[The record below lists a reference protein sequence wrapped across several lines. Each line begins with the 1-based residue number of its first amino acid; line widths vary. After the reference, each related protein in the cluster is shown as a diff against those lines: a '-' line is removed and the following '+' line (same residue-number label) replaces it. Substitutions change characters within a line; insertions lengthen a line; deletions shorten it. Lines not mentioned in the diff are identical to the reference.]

1 MTTGGQLIVQCLLA
15 QGTDRVF
22 CVPGE
27 SYLAILDALYD
38 TEIDTIVARQE
49 GGAAM
54 MAEAD
59 GKATGRPGICLVT
72 RGPGAANA
80 MAGIHVAQQDSTPM
94 IVIIGQVA
102 RAVRGRDAFQ
112 EVDFEATFSTVAKLV
127 IEIDDPDQIPDSMA
141 TAFHTAMNDRPG
153 PVIISVP
160 EDMLSQETSR
170 SACSLSEAIET
181 IPSGD
186 NLAMFNILMDE
197 ALQPVVIV
205 GGSRWNTEAITHLQ
219 HWALHRQLPVSTSF
233 RRQHLFPAT
242 HACYAGELGIG
253 ANPALIKLITDSDLI
268 ILLGGRLSEIPS
280 QNYTLLDIPV
290 PKQKLVHIH
299 PDPTELGHVYQP
311 TLGIM
316 ASPIAFL
323 QAVDIGPECSID
335 PLPAH
340 VNYLYW
346 SEECPAQPGDI
357 QLREIVQFV
366 NQTLRDQAIICNGA
380 GNYAAW
386 IHRFFRYPEFRSQ
399 FAPTSGSMG
408 YGLPAAIAA
417 KLRFPNSP
425 VICFA
430 GDGCLQMTIQ
440 ELGTA
445 TQFNVNIIVLVI
457 DNGMY
462 GTIRMHQ
469 EKNFPDRVSATSL
482 QNPDFQAVAEAYGYF
497 SETVTTNDEFES
509 LFLEALAAKK
519 PALLHIKTDAEGIT
533 PTLAITQLREAN
545 QHKEDTER

>member
-141 TAFHTAMNDRPG
+141 AAFHTAMNNRPG

-160 EDMLSQETSR
+160 EDMLRQETSR

-219 HWALHRQLPVSTSF
+219 HWALHRQLPIATSF

-311 TLGIM
+311 TLGIT

-323 QAVDIGPECSID
+323 QAVDIEPECSID
-335 PLPAH
+335 PLSAH

-366 NQTLRDQAIICNGA
+366 NQTLGDQAIICNGA

-386 IHRFFRYPEFRSQ
+386 VHRFFRYPGFRSQ
-399 FAPTSGSMG
+399 FAPNSGSMG

-482 QNPDFQAVAEAYGYF
+482 QNPDFQTVAEAYGYF
-497 SETVTTNDEFES
+497 SETVTTNEEFES
-509 LFLEALAAKK
+509 LFLKALSAKK
-519 PALLHIKTDAEGIT
+519 PAMLHIKTDPEGIT
-533 PTLAITQLREAN
+533 PTLTIAQLREG
-545 QHKEDTER
+545 

>member
-1 MTTGGQLIVQCLLA
+1 MPTGGKLLVQCLLA

-94 IVIIGQVA
+94 IVIIGQLA

-141 TAFHTAMNDRPG
+141 AAFHTAMNDRPG

-311 TLGIM
+311 TLG
-316 ASPIAFL
+316 
-323 QAVDIGPECSID
+323 
-335 PLPAH
+335 
-340 VNYLYW
+340 
-346 SEECPAQPGDI
+346 
-357 QLREIVQFV
+357 
-366 NQTLRDQAIICNGA
+366 
-380 GNYAAW
+380 
-386 IHRFFRYPEFRSQ
+386 
-399 FAPTSGSMG
+399 
-408 YGLPAAIAA
+408 
-417 KLRFPNSP
+417 
-425 VICFA
+425 
-430 GDGCLQMTIQ
+430 
-440 ELGTA
+440 
-445 TQFNVNIIVLVI
+445 
-457 DNGMY
+457 
-462 GTIRMHQ
+462 
-469 EKNFPDRVSATSL
+469 
-482 QNPDFQAVAEAYGYF
+482 
-497 SETVTTNDEFES
+497 
-509 LFLEALAAKK
+509 
-519 PALLHIKTDAEGIT
+519 
-533 PTLAITQLREAN
+533 
-545 QHKEDTER
+545 

>member
-1 MTTGGQLIVQCLLA
+1 MTTGGQLLVQCLLA

-27 SYLAILDALYD
+27 SYLPILDALYD

-112 EVDFEATFSTVAKLV
+112 EVNFEATFSTVAKLV
-127 IEIDDPDQIPDSMA
+127 IEIDDPDQIPDSMTA
-141 TAFHTAMNDRPG
+141 AFHTAMNGRPG

-160 EDMLSQETSR
+160 QDILSQETSR
-170 SACSLSEAIET
+170 SACSLSQAIAT
-181 IPSGD
+181 IPSD
-186 NLAMFNILMDE
+186 DSLAMFNTLVDE
-197 ALQPVVIV
+197 ALQPVVII
-205 GGSRWNTEAITHLQ
+205 GGSRWNAEAITKLQ
-219 HWALHRQLPVSTSF
+219 HWASDKKIPVTTSF

-242 HACYAGELGIG
+242 HVCYAGELGIG
-253 ANPALIKLITDSDLI
+253 ANPALIKLISDSDLI

-299 PDPTELGHVYQP
+299 PDPSELGHVYQP
-311 TLGIM
+311 TLGIA

-323 QAVDIGPECSID
+323 QAIDIEPERSVD

-340 VNYLYW
+340 ANYISW

-357 QLREIVQFV
+357 QLRKMVQFV
-366 NQTLRDQAIICNGA
+366 NHTLGDQAIICNGA

-386 IHRFFRYPEFRSQ
+386 VHRFFRYPAFRSQ
-399 FAPTSGSMG
+399 FAPNSGSMG

-425 VICFA
+425 VVCFA

-445 TQFNVNIIVLVI
+445 SQFDVHIIVLVI

-469 EKNFPDRVSATSL
+469 EKHFPDRVSATSL
-482 QNPDFQAVAEAYGYF
+482 QNPDFKAVAEAYGYF
-497 SETVTTNDEFES
+497 SETVTTNEAFES

-519 PALLHIKTDAEGIT
+519 PALLHLKTDPEGVT
-533 PTLAITQLREAN
+533 PTLTIAQLREG
-545 QHKEDTER
+545 

>member
-1 MTTGGQLIVQCLLA
+1 MTTGGHLIVQCLLA

-141 TAFHTAMNDRPG
+141 AAFHTAMNDRPG

-160 EDMLSQETSR
+160 EDMMSQETSR

-219 HWALHRQLPVSTSF
+219 RWALHRQLPVATSF

-311 TLGIM
+311 TLGIT

-335 PLPAH
+335 SLPAH

-346 SEECPAQPGDI
+346 SDECPAQPGDI

-366 NQTLRDQAIICNGA
+366 NQTLGDQAIICNGA

-386 IHRFFRYPEFRSQ
+386 VHRFFRYPEFRSQ
-399 FAPTSGSMG
+399 FAPNSGSMG

-469 EKNFPDRVSATSL
+469 EKKFPDRVSATSL

-497 SETVTTNDEFES
+497 SETVTNNDEFES

-533 PTLAITQLREAN
+533 PTLTITQLREAN

>member
-1 MTTGGQLIVQCLLA
+1 MTTGGQLLVQCLLA

-27 SYLAILDALYD
+27 SYLPILDALYD

-112 EVDFEATFSTVAKLV
+112 EVNFEATFSTVAKLV
-127 IEIDDPDQIPDSMA
+127 IEIDDPDLIPDSMT
-141 TAFHTAMNDRPG
+141 TAFHTAMNGRPG
-153 PVIISVP
+153 PVVISVP

-170 SACSLSEAIET
+170 SACSLSQAIAT
-181 IPSGD
+181 IPSD
-186 NLAMFNILMDE
+186 DSLAMFNTLVDE
-197 ALQPVVIV
+197 ALQPVVII
-205 GGSRWNTEAITHLQ
+205 GGSRWNAEAITKLQ
-219 HWALHRQLPVSTSF
+219 HWASDKQIPVTTSF

-242 HACYAGELGIG
+242 HVCYAGELGIG
-253 ANPALIKLITDSDLI
+253 ANPALIKLISDSDLI

-299 PDPTELGHVYQP
+299 PDPSELGHVYQP
-311 TLGIM
+311 TLGIA

-323 QAVDIGPECSID
+323 QAIDIEPERSVD

-340 VNYLYW
+340 ANYISW
-346 SEECPAQPGDI
+346 SEECPVQPGDI
-357 QLREIVQFV
+357 QLRKIVQFV
-366 NQTLRDQAIICNGA
+366 NHTLGDQAIICNGA

-386 IHRFFRYPEFRSQ
+386 VHRFFHYPAFRSQ
-399 FAPTSGSMG
+399 FAPNSGSMG

-425 VICFA
+425 VVCFA

-445 TQFNVNIIVLVI
+445 SQFDVHIIVLVI

-469 EKNFPDRVSATSL
+469 EKHFPDRVSATSL
-482 QNPDFQAVAEAYGYF
+482 QNPDFKAVAEAYGYF
-497 SETVTTNDEFES
+497 SETVTTNEAFES

-519 PALLHIKTDAEGIT
+519 PALLHLKTDPEGIT
-533 PTLAITQLREAN
+533 PTLTIAQLREG
-545 QHKEDTER
+545 

>member
-1 MTTGGQLIVQCLLA
+1 MTTGGHLIVQCLLA

-141 TAFHTAMNDRPG
+141 AAFHTAMNDRPG

-186 NLAMFNILMDE
+186 NLAMFNSLMDE

-219 HWALHRQLPVSTSF
+219 HWALHRQLPVATSF

-242 HACYAGELGIG
+242 HVCYAGELGIG

-290 PKQKLVHIH
+290 AKQKLVHIH

-311 TLGIM
+311 TLGIT

-323 QAVDIGPECSID
+323 QAVDIEPVCSID

-366 NQTLRDQAIICNGA
+366 NQTLGDQAIICNGA

-386 IHRFFRYPEFRSQ
+386 VHRFFRYPEFRSQ
-399 FAPTSGSMG
+399 FAPNSGSMG

-457 DNGMY
+457 DNCMY

-469 EKNFPDRVSATSL
+469 EKNFPNRVSATSL

-497 SETVTTNDEFES
+497 SETVTTNEEFES
-509 LFLEALAAKK
+509 LFLKALSAKK
-519 PALLHIKTDAEGIT
+519 PALLHIKTDPEGIT
-533 PTLAITQLREAN
+533 PTLTIAQLREG
-545 QHKEDTER
+545 